1 MIEKMSDQNEK
12 NVRKLD
18 NSAKPGESGAAS
30 GGRWKRLFARRWV
43 FPALYMVA
51 AALIV
56 TLLWL
61 YTGNERGTD
70 NPAQATPK
78 AESAAET
85 TGTAESPEAAPVFA
99 GGETLRWPVRD
110 YDRMV
115 VARPYYD
122 MSAPADERAAAMVE
136 RDNLFTPHM
145 AVDIASPDQQPFEV
159 IAAMSGTVKVAQE
172 DGDNGFVAE
181 IEHPDGYVTVY
192 KSLAELRVRA
202 GDKIGQGDVIGIAGK
217 SGETGD
223 KGPSLHFEIRHNG
236 KTLNPEAVIQDE

>member
-1 MIEKMSDQNEK
+1 VIETMNDQNDK
-12 NVRKLD
+12 HVRKLD
-18 NSAKPGESGAAS
+18 PSAKPGESDTGS
-30 GGRWKRLFARRWV
+30 GGGWKRLFARRWV

-61 YTGNERGTD
+61 YTDQERGTD
-70 NPAQATPK
+70 NPAQTTPQ
-78 AESAAET
+78 AESASET
-85 TGTAESPEAAPVFA
+85 QEAQASPEAAPAIA

-110 YDRMV
+110 VDRMV

-122 MSAPADERAAAMVE
+122 MSAPAEERAAAIVE

-159 IAAMSGTVKVAQE
+159 LAAMSGTVKAAQE

-181 IEHPDGYVTVY
+181 IEHPGGYVTVY

-202 GDKIGQGDVIGIAGK
+202 GDKVDQGTVIGIAGK
-217 SGETGD
+217 SAETGD
-223 KGPSLHFEIRHNG
+223 KGPSVHFEIRQNG
-236 KTLNPEAVIQDE
+236 KTLNPEAVIQED

>member
-1 MIEKMSDQNEK
+1 MNDQNDK

-18 NSAKPGESGAAS
+18 PSAKPGESDTAS
-30 GGRWKRLFARRWV
+30 GGGWKRLFARRWV

-61 YTGNERGTD
+61 YTDQNRGTD
-70 NPAQATPK
+70 NPAQATPE

-85 TGTAESPEAAPVFA
+85 RESPEAAPVIA

-110 YDRMV
+110 VDRMV

-122 MSAPADERAAAMVE
+122 LSAPAEERAAAIVE

-159 IAAMSGTVKVAQE
+159 LAAMSGTVKVAQE

-181 IEHPDGYVTVY
+181 IEHPGGYVTVY

-202 GDKIGQGDVIGIAGK
+202 GDKIDQGDVIGIAGK
-217 SGETGD
+217 SAETGD
-223 KGPSLHFEIRHNG
+223 KGPSVHFEIRHNG